1 VIMTPGSHCYL
12 DHSQSKNE
20 DSLTI
25 GSYLPL
31 EKIYNYEPV
40 PAVLNAEQQTHI
52 LGAQGNVW
60 TEYIANT
67 SKLEYMVFPRMIA
80 LSEVLWSP
88 KAKRD
93 WKDFERRL
101 PIIFERLDAAKINYS
116 KAYYDLKAT
125 VLPTENNDGVYWKL
139 ESNLPNERIFYET
152 GFEDSQ
158 INTYSKPLF
167 LSLLNYECKAWL
179 QNANGIALGSRLK
192 QKFHFNKATGKK
204 ITLVNQ
210 PSKTYP
216 GDGAFTL
223 VNGVQNE
230 KGTARS
236 SEFLG
241 FQGTD
246 LDATIDFGKDVDI
259 STIKLHTL
267 NQNRSWI
274 YLPSEIEVSFIP
286 YIDTTIVTRHPPIV
300 SLFHK
305 VADKNNVQAIQ
316 LTEQKTCRYLR
327 VRAKNFGTIPAGQPG
342 EGKGAWLFVDEIE
355 VE

>member
-1 VIMTPGSHCYL
+1 
-12 DHSQSKNE
+12 
-20 DSLTI
+20 
-25 GSYLPL
+25 
-31 EKIYNYEPV
+31 
-40 PAVLNAEQQTHI
+40 
-52 LGAQGNVW
+52 VW

-67 SKLEYMVFPRMIA
+67 SKLEYMVFPRMMA

-101 PIIFERLDAAKINYS
+101 PTIFERLDKDKVNYS
-116 KAYYDLKAT
+116 KAYYDLKAA
-125 VLPTENNDGVYWKL
+125 VVPTENNEGVYWKL
-139 ESNLPNERIFYET
+139 ESNYITALENKENALINVFSET
-152 GFEDSQ
+152 SDSISEKQQFPVYNKNGDIVGFKDSVGILSYLSKIYKNPLLVRKSKEIRAQ
-158 INTYSKPLF
+158 LIQTKMPDDTKPLSTLTQSF
-167 LSLLNYECKAWL
+167 Y
-179 QNANGIALGSRLK
+179 
-192 QKFHFNKATGKK
+192 FNKATGKK
-204 ITLVNQ
+204 ITLKNQ
-210 PSKTYP
+210 PNKTYP

-236 SEFLG
+236 SEFVG

-246 LDATIDFGKDVDI
+246 LDATIDFGKDVEI

-274 YLPSEIEVSFIP
+274 YLPTEIEVSFMP
-286 YIDTTIVTRHPPIV
+286 YIDTTVITKHPPIV

-305 VADKNNVQAIQ
+305 VNDNNNVQVLK
-316 LTEQKTCRYLR
+316 LTEPKTCRYLR
-327 VRAKNFGTIPAGQPG
+327 VRAKNFGTIQAGQPG
-342 EGKGAWLFVDEIE
+342 EGKQAWLFVDEIE